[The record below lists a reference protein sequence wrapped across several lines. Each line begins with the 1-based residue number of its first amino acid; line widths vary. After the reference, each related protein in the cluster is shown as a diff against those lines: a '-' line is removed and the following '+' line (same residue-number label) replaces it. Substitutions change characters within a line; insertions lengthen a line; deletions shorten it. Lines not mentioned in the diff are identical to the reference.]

1 MYNARKAFLRS
12 KNDKN
17 RPGWSFDINSP
28 FVDKYDNPLPMQ
40 GASYSISMSQLNDE
54 PTKVHVETAKTTPQG
69 VIRHKKNFEIDRRRR
84 TQYKPKKTSHVSWD
98 LPQDD
103 PVQDLKQEVEQE
115 MKQEVETLDDSHSDH
130 FEQQT
135 DHSEED
141 IHSDDST
148 EEEETIYTEH
158 VPDEDDSHSDH
169 SADKSDDDIE
179 EAIDIFTQKL
189 KESGFSKAKI
199 NLVKKMLFN
208 ALD

>member
-28 FVDKYDNPLPMQ
+28 FVDKYDNPLPIQ

-69 VIRHKKNFEIDRRRR
+69 VIRHKKNFEIDRKRR

-98 LPQDD
+98 LPPD

-115 MKQEVETLDDSHSDH
+115 MKQDVEALDDS
-130 FEQQT
+130 T
-135 DHSEED
+135 EED

>member
-1 MYNARKAFLRS
+1 
-12 KNDKN
+12 
-17 RPGWSFDINSP
+17 
-28 FVDKYDNPLPMQ
+28 
-40 GASYSISMSQLNDE
+40 MSQLNDE

-69 VIRHKKNFEIDRRRR
+69 VIRHKKNFEIDRRHRM
-84 TQYKPKKTSHVSWD
+84 QYKPKKTSHVSWD
-98 LPQDD
+98 LPPD

-115 MKQEVETLDDSHSDH
+115 MKQDVEALDDS
-130 FEQQT
+130 T
-135 DHSEED
+135 EED

-148 EEEETIYTEH
+148 EEEESIYTEH
-158 VPDEDDSHSDH
+158 VPDEDDSHSDY
-169 SADKSDDDIE
+169 SDHEQSEDDIE